1 MRGEMGDKLTDVG
14 EILFRQINPKSFQN
28 GEPGSDRFRPSERD
42 QNMLSIDRSS
52 LTTPA
57 AAHSLFVS
65 TGRESIAVFGIELSE
80 FHEETIWCIEDPI
93 VSGDKHP
100 ANPAHAL
107 ADYSS
112 HTEKNQKILAKRL
125 KRLAVARGCLYQKM

>member
-1 MRGEMGDKLTDVG
+1 MGDKLTDPN
-14 EILFRQINPKSFQN
+14 EILFRQINPKSFQK

-52 LTTPA
+52 LTTPS

-65 TGRESIAVFGIELSE
+65 TGKESVAVFGIGLGE
-80 FHEETIWCIEDPI
+80 FHNETIECF
-93 VSGDKHP
+93 GDSVAATENNP

-112 HTEKNQKILAKRL
+112 HTEKNQKIVAKRL
-125 KRLAVARGCLYQKM
+125 KRLAVARGCLYQEE